1 MTNTDYTLDGDFP
14 QPGKRFVNKVG
25 FIERDSNGDK
35 WLSHNKIIIKGV
47 ASEKKRRKER
57 NENEG
62 RETVHKCTL

>member
-1 MTNTDYTLDGDFP
+1 MTDNSYTLDGTYP
-14 QPGKRFVNKVG
+14 PPGKRVTNKVG
-25 FIERDSNGDK
+25 WLECDENGDA

-47 ASEKKRRKER
+47 ASEKKRRKEL